1 MERTGRFNYLLIFLG
16 GMLLYLLAVLPFLV
30 YHRGIF
36 FYYGDYNVQQVP
48 FYILAHRAAR
58 SGNFFW
64 NSHIDLGSSMGE
76 SMSFYLWGSPF
87 FWLTV
92 PFPES
97 WVPYLM
103 PFVMSLKYGTAMTAS
118 YAWIQTQTKS
128 RPGAVIGALL
138 YTFSGFS
145 AANIVFQHFHEAIA
159 FFPLYLITLDRFVQ
173 KKKRTG
179 FTLMTALMS
188 IVSYYFFFGQVI
200 FMIVY
205 YLVRYS
211 RRKPLKRTLIEIVQ
225 LIFAGALGLLLS
237 AFFLVQSIPGVSGNT
252 RLDNWINGYDILAY
266 PDSTTPLAIL
276 KSLFMVPDL
285 VAKGTLFTSDA
296 IKNSSPAAYLPVFSL
311 SGVFAFCA
319 VRKHSWKK
327 TLMILCGVTAFIPVL
342 NSIFSAFNSSYYS
355 RWFYMPIL
363 IMAAM
368 TAQALE
374 EARMRQLR
382 KWTVITVCLSVLFML
397 CALLPVQNGDQVE
410 FLTITDNMDLLGVEI
425 VGTLITFPVLLYVVF
440 FRQPVRLH
448 FSSSGIRGRRKSAAC
463 GLASGM
469 VVFLV
474 AVCCVVTHIAVLY
487 NGNSLISW
495 TGGVKWQKQLLTD
508 APDLPDDSEGFYRV
522 ETDNTST
529 NYDMVW
535 GHPSIRC
542 FESTVNPSIFTF
554 YRTIGMIRT
563 VESSLPIERAGAR
576 AILSMR
582 YYLENNLVTPSK
594 TLEQQ
599 GGIIGYERR
608 SGTSDGYIIYENT
621 HYIPMGFTYD
631 SYISE
636 ENYDRIENGVKSD
649 RVLVKDIILTP
660 SQIRKYGDLM
670 SEDAESY
677 TEAIDDQTF
686 LDLCDERA
694 QSACTEFSFNND
706 GFTATADLQAEN
718 LLFFS
723 VPYDRG
729 FTAYIDG
736 KETEIE
742 KVDGGLMAIDV
753 PQGEHEIE
761 FIYRPYGLTVGI
773 AISAAAAVFLIVREI
788 VWRNRKRRKN

>member
-1 MERTGRFNYLLIFLG
+1 
-16 GMLLYLLAVLPFLV
+16 MLLYLLAVLPFLV

-76 SMSFYLWGSPF
+76 SMSFYVWGSPF

-103 PFVMSLKYGTAMTAS
+103 PFVMSLKYGMAMTTS
-118 YAWIQTQTKS
+118 YAWIQPQTKS
-128 RPGAVIGALL
+128 RPGALIGALL

-159 FFPLYLITLDRFVQ
+159 FFPLYLVTLDRFV
-173 KKKRTG
+173 KKRKRFG
-179 FTLMTALMS
+179 FILMTALMS

-211 RRKPLKRTLIEIVQ
+211 RRKPLRQTLLEIVQ
-225 LIFAGALGLLLS
+225 LILSGVLGLMLS
-237 AFFLVQSIPGVSGNT
+237 AFFLVQSIPGVTGNT
-252 RLDNWINGYDILAY
+252 RLDNWINGYNILAY
-266 PDSTTPLAIL
+266 PEPTTPLAIL

-311 SGVFAFCA
+311 SGVLAFCA
-319 VRKHSWKK
+319 VRKKSWKK
-327 TLMILCGVTAFIPVL
+327 TLIIICAVMAFIPVL
-342 NSIFSAFNSSYYS
+342 NSIFSAFNSTYYS

-363 IMAAM
+363 IMACM

-374 EARMRQLR
+374 EARMRELR
-382 KWTVITVCLSVLFML
+382 KWTAVTILFSVFFML
-397 CALLPVQNGDQVE
+397 CALLPVQNGDKVE
-410 FLTITDNMDLLGVEI
+410 FLTVCDNLDLLGVEI
-425 VGTLITFPVLLYVVF
+425 IGTLLTFPVLFYIVYF
-440 FRQPVRLH
+440 KRPVRIRAA
-448 FSSSGIRGRRKSAAC
+448 SGVHGTRKSAVC
-463 GLASGM
+463 GLASRLT
-469 VVFLV
+469 VFLV
-474 AVCCVVTHIAVLY
+474 AICCVLTHIAVLY

-495 TGGVKWQKQLLTD
+495 TGGVKWKKQLLTD
-508 APDLPDDSEGFYRV
+508 APDLPAESEGFYRI

-554 YRTIGMIRT
+554 YREIGMIRT

-576 AILSMR
+576 AMLSMR

-594 TLEQQ
+594 TLEEQ
-599 GGIIGYERR
+599 GGIVGYERK
-608 SGTSDGYIIYENT
+608 SEMSDGYVIYENR

-636 ENYDRIENGVKSD
+636 DRYDMIENGVKSD

-660 SQIRKYGDLM
+660 EQIKKYGNLM
-670 SEDAESY
+670 SEDTQSY
-677 TEAIDDQTF
+677 TEAIGDEEF
-686 LDLCDERA
+686 LDLCDARA

-706 GFTATADLQAEN
+706 GFTATANLPAEN
-718 LLFFS
+718 LVFFS
-723 VPYDRG
+723 VPYDKG

-736 KETEIE
+736 KEADIE
-742 KVDGGLMAIDV
+742 KVDGGLMAVCV
-753 PQGEHEIE
+753 PSGEHHIE
-761 FIYRPYGLTVGI
+761 FVYRPAGLTAGI
-773 AISAAAAVFLIVREI
+773 AVSAATALFLIACRAASA
-788 VWRNRKRRKN
+788 RRKRKAVKVR